1 MGEEENGCKSRMKM
15 TADKI
20 IKQEST
26 TFADLNLTREMQ
38 RAIADMGFEEPTPIQ
53 SRAILPIMEGKDVI
67 GQAYTGTG
75 KTAAYG
81 IPTLEKVDPKD
92 HRIQSIILCPTRELA
107 IQVSEEL
114 KKLSLYKKGVRVL
127 PIFGGQPI
135 ERQITAL
142 RQGVHIIIGT
152 PGRVMD
158 HMRRRTLSLAA
169 VRLVILDE
177 ADEMLD
183 MGFRDDIETIL
194 RGIPRQR
201 QMVLF
206 SATMPQG
213 ILDITKRFQNNPVMV
228 KVTHRQMVVPGID
241 QCYLEVPERMK
252 LDLLTRLIDLNN
264 FTSSLVFCNT
274 KRKVDDLVNAIQV
287 RGYSV
292 EGLHGDMS
300 QGQREKVMGT
310 FRKGGIEIL
319 VATDVAARGID
330 VEGIEAV
337 FNYDVPQ
344 DEEYYVH
351 RIGRTGRM
359 GRSGRAFTFV
369 SGRDMQKMRDIQ
381 RYTGAT
387 ITLQPL
393 PSMNDVEEARENLIV
408 KRIKEVLEA
417 GDLENYSKI
426 IERLLRKDYTSL
438 DVAAAVLK
446 LMMLDEATS
455 SPRR

>member
-1 MGEEENGCKSRMKM
+1 M
-15 TADKI
+15 TANKTVEQASI
-20 IKQEST
+20 
-26 TFADLNLTREMQ
+26 TFAELHLSKELQ
-38 RAIADMGFEEPTPIQ
+38 KAIAEMGFEEPTPIQ
-53 SRAILPIMEGKDVI
+53 SCTIPPIMEGKDVI

-81 IPTLEKVDPKD
+81 IPTLEKIDPKE
-92 HRIQSIILCPTRELA
+92 HSIQSIILCPTRELA

-114 KKLSLYKKGVRVL
+114 KRLSLYKKGVRIL
-127 PIFGGQPI
+127 PIYGGQPI

-194 RGIPRQR
+194 KVIPRQR
-201 QMVLF
+201 QVVLF

-213 ILDITKRFQNNPVMV
+213 ILDITKRFQKNPEMV
-228 KVTHRQMVVPGID
+228 KVTHRQMVVPGIE
-241 QCYLEVPERMK
+241 QFYLEVPERMK
-252 LDLLTRLIDLNN
+252 LELLTRLIDQNN
-264 FTSSLVFCNT
+264 FTSSLIFCNT

-300 QGQREKVMGT
+300 QSQREKVMGS
-310 FRKGGIEIL
+310 FRKGEIEIL

-369 SGRDMQKMRDIQ
+369 SGKDVQKMRDIQ
-381 RYTGAT
+381 RYTQAT
-387 ITLQPL
+387 IVLQTL
-393 PSMNDVEEARENLIV
+393 PSMIDVDEARENLLMN
-408 KRIKEVLEA
+408 RIREVLEA
-417 GDLENYSKI
+417 GNLENYVVI
-426 IERLLRKDYTSL
+426 VERLLRKDYTSL
-438 DVAAAVLK
+438 DVAAAALK
-446 LMMLDEATS
+446 ILMGKEAS
-455 SPRR
+455 SSSRKRFKSLKCH

>member
-1 MGEEENGCKSRMKM
+1 M
-15 TADKI
+15 TGNKTVEQA
-20 IKQEST
+20 ST
-26 TFADLNLTREMQ
+26 TFAELHLSKELQ
-38 RAIADMGFEEPTPIQ
+38 KAIAEMGFEEPTPIQ
-53 SRAILPIMEGKDVI
+53 SCTIPPIMEGKDVI

-81 IPTLEKVDPKD
+81 IPTLEKIDPNE
-92 HRIQSIILCPTRELA
+92 HSIQSLILCPTRELA

-114 KKLSLYKKGVRVL
+114 KRLSLYKKGVRIL
-127 PIFGGQPI
+127 PIYGGQPI

-194 RGIPRQR
+194 KGIPRQR

-213 ILDITKRFQNNPVMV
+213 ILDITKRFQKNPEMV
-228 KVTHRQMVVPGID
+228 KVTHRQMVVPGIE
-241 QCYLEVPERMK
+241 QFYLEVPERMK
-252 LDLLTRLIDLNN
+252 LELLTRLIDQNN
-264 FTSSLVFCNT
+264 FTSSLIFCNT

-300 QGQREKVMGT
+300 QSQREKVMGS
-310 FRKGGIEIL
+310 FRKGEIEIL

-369 SGRDMQKMRDIQ
+369 SGKDVQKMRDIQ
-381 RYTGAT
+381 RYTQAT
-387 ITLQPL
+387 IALQTL
-393 PSMNDVEEARENLIV
+393 PSLIDVDEARENLLMN
-408 KRIKEVLEA
+408 RIREVLEA
-417 GDLENYSKI
+417 GNLENYVVI
-426 IERLLRKDYTSL
+426 VERLLRKDYTSL
-438 DVAAAVLK
+438 DVAAASLK
-446 LMMLDEATS
+446 ILMGKEAS
-455 SPRR
+455 SSSKKRFKSLKSH

>member
-114 KKLSLYKKGVRVL
+114 KKLSLYKKGVKVL